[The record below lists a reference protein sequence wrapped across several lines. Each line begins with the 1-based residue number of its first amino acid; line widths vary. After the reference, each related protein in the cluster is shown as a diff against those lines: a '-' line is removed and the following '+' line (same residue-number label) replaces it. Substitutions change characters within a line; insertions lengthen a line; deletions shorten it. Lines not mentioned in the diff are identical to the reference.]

1 MPDSRRHRG
10 PHPRDRELF
19 AAPRL
24 PALRLA
30 TAHLSWL
37 LSRGYALPSALKLVG
52 DRHALTQRQR
62 AAVTRAAC
70 SDEAR
75 VRRCQSRQ
83 RLEPG
88 AELWIDGFN
97 VLLTVEVALGGG
109 VVFRCRDECS
119 RDIASVH
126 GTYRRVEETSEALSL
141 VGRHLQGLA
150 PSRVVLLLDSP
161 VSNSARLG
169 RLVLEDWGHRF
180 ETELMLVPD
189 PDRHLRVCSSLVA
202 TADSEILDE
211 CSAWVNLASDVIQAQ
226 LPSAWVVDL
235 SWDPAEV

>member
-1 MPDSRRHRG
+1 M
-10 PHPRDRELF
+10 
-19 AAPRL
+19 
-24 PALRLA
+24 
-30 TAHLSWL
+30 
-37 LSRGYALPSALKLVG
+37 
-52 DRHALTQRQR
+52 
-62 AAVTRAAC
+62 TRAAC

-75 VRRCQSRQ
+75 ARRRQCRQ

-109 VVFRCRDECS
+109 VVFRCRDDCS

-150 PSRVVLLLDSP
+150 PKRVVLLLDSP

-169 RLVLEDWGHRF
+169 RLVLEDWAHRF

-189 PDRHLRVCSSLVA
+189 PDQHLRTCSSLVA
-202 TADSEILDE
+202 TADSEILDA

-235 SWDPAEV
+235 SSDPAEV